1 MAASAGLS
9 RARDVSGG
17 MMADETER
25 PRAHDPSGFD
35 EWRAG
40 WLVVVTACLGIGF
53 TQLHFITLGFTTAAI
68 EKDTGWSRGSI
79 TAVGLIFSLLLAA
92 MAPFAGR
99 LIDRVKDERW
109 VGVPA
114 NAGYCA
120 LTALLSQAGPNIESW
135 WAIWAGIALISPPAS
150 VLFWTTVIARR
161 FDRQRGLALGGALTG
176 TAFAT
181 AIMSVIAHDMI
192 DAVGWRGTYFRI
204 GLTGLVL
211 LVPLTLLVLRPG
223 QRRTHPREMAG
234 EDKLSWAEAVRSPQF
249 IRIAL
254 AGTVLSITAAGIAV
268 HFVPALIEWGIDP
281 KIAGI
286 SVGLTGI
293 GALVGRLG
301 TGALLDR
308 SKGPLIGALVFTIPI
323 LPCIAILGLSP
334 APLIALA
341 MGILFGLAS
350 GGEVD
355 VVSFFTARYFGAARY
370 ASVYGAAYAF
380 IGAAAGIGPWA
391 AGLAY
396 DATGSYA
403 KVFAAVIPMAL
414 LASLLLLTMGPYPR
428 REAE

>member
-1 MAASAGLS
+1 MMTADTDRATGL
-9 RARDVSGG
+9 
-17 MMADETER
+17 
-25 PRAHDPSGFD
+25 D

-53 TQLHFITLGFTTAAI
+53 TQIHFILLGFTTAAI
-68 EKDTGWSRGSI
+68 EKDLGWSRGDV
-79 TAVGLIFSLLLAA
+79 TMVGLIFSLLLAA
-92 MAPFAGR
+92 VAPFAGR
-99 LIDRVKDERW
+99 LIDRVRDERW

-114 NAGYCA
+114 NAGYCL
-120 LTALLSQAGPNIESW
+120 LTALLSQAGPGIESW

-161 FDRQRGLALGGALTG
+161 FDRQRGLALGGALCG

-181 AIMSVIAHDMI
+181 AILSVTAYQLIEAY
-192 DAVGWRGTYFRI
+192 GWRGTYLRI
-204 GLTGLVL
+204 GLVSALVIA
-211 LVPLTLLVLRPG
+211 PLTLLVLRPG
-223 QRRTHPREMAG
+223 QRLVVPAG
-234 EDKLSWAEAVRSPQF
+234 LAGAQKFSWSEALRSPQF

-268 HFVPALIEWGIDP
+268 HFVPALIEWGVP
-281 KIAGI
+281 KQSAAIAI
-286 SVGLTGI
+286 GLTGV
-293 GALVGRLG
+293 GALFGRLG

-323 LPCIAILGLSP
+323 LPCLAILGLPPLP
-334 APLIALA
+334 ATALL

-396 DATGSYA
+396 DATGSYT

-414 LASLLLLTMGPYPR
+414 LAALLLLTMGPYPPR
-428 REAE
+428 DEE

>member
-1 MAASAGLS
+1 MTAETD
-9 RARDVSGG
+9 RATSLG
-17 MMADETER
+17 
-25 PRAHDPSGFD
+25 

-40 WLVVVTACLGIGF
+40 WLVVITACIGIGF
-53 TQLHFITLGFTTAAI
+53 TQIHFILLGFTTAAI
-68 EKDTGWSRGSI
+68 EKDLGWSRGDV
-79 TAVGLIFSLLLAA
+79 TLVGLIFSLLLAA

-99 LIDRVKDERW
+99 LIDRVRDERW
-109 VGVPA
+109 VGIPA
-114 NAGYCA
+114 NAGYCL
-120 LTALLSQAGPNIESW
+120 LTALLSQAGPSIESW
-135 WAIWAGIALISPPAS
+135 WLIWAGIALISPPAS

-161 FDRQRGLALGGALTG
+161 FDRQRGLALGGALCG

-181 AIMSVIAHDMI
+181 AIMSVIAYQLI
-192 DAVGWRGTYFRI
+192 DAYGWRGTYVRI
-204 GLTGLVL
+204 GLVGALL
-211 LVPLTLLVLRPG
+211 LVPLTFLALRPG
-223 QRRTHPREMAG
+223 QRRDRGSDPASRQR
-234 EDKLSWAEAVRSPQF
+234 LSWAEALRSPQF
-249 IRIAL
+249 IRIAT

-268 HFVPALIEWGIDP
+268 HFVPALIEWGVP
-281 KIAGI
+281 KQSAAIAI
-286 SVGLTGI
+286 GLTGV
-293 GALVGRLG
+293 GALFGRLG

-323 LPCIAILGLSP
+323 LPCLAILGLSP
-334 APLIALA
+334 APATALL

-396 DATGSYA
+396 DATGSYT

-414 LASLLLLTMGPYPR
+414 LAALLLLTMGPYPP
-428 REAE
+428 REEEA

>member
-1 MAASAGLS
+1 MTLPDDSRSTGL
-9 RARDVSGG
+9 G
-17 MMADETER
+17 
-25 PRAHDPSGFD
+25 

-40 WLVVVTACLGIGF
+40 WAVVATACFGIGF
-53 TQLHFITLGFTTAAI
+53 TQIHFILLGFTTSAI

-99 LIDRVKDERW
+99 LIDRVRDERW
-109 VGVPA
+109 IGVPA

-120 LTALLSQAGPNIESW
+120 LTALLSLAGPGIEGW

-181 AIMSVIAHDMI
+181 AICSVAAYQLI
-192 DAVGWRGTYFRI
+192 DAFGWRGTYLRI
-204 GLTGLVL
+204 GLAGMLI
-211 LVPLTLLVLRPG
+211 LVPLTLLVLRPA
-223 QRRTHPREMAG
+223 QRRSQVRLSAG
-234 EDKLSWAEAVRSPQF
+234 SDKLRWAEAVRSPRF
-249 IRIAL
+249 LRIAA

-268 HFVPALIEWGIDP
+268 HFVPALIEWGIDA
-281 KIAGI
+281 KTAAI
-286 SVGLTGI
+286 SVGLTGV

-308 SKGPLIGALVFTIPI
+308 SNGPLIGALVFTIPI
-323 LPCIAILGLSP
+323 LPSLAIFALDPVP
-334 APLIALA
+334 AVALA
-341 MGILFGLAS
+341 MGVAFGLAS

-391 AGLAY
+391 AGLAH
-396 DATGSYA
+396 DATGSYTL
-403 KVFAAVIPMAL
+403 VFAAVVPMAVLAALL
-414 LASLLLLTMGPYPR
+414 LATIGPYPE
-428 REAE
+428 RESL